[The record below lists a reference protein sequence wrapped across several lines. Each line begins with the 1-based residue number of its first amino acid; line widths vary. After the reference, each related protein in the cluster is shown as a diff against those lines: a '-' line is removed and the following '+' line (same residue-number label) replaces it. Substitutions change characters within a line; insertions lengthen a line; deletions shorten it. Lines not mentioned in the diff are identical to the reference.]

1 MNIELRHLK
10 HLSAVAEH
18 ASFSRAAEA
27 LHITQ
32 PALSRSIQGLE
43 AQVGGALFERQRGGI
58 EPTELGRLLLR
69 HAKAFEASAQDLE
82 HEIRLARGLELG
94 ELRIGVGPFGGSAL
108 IGPVVGRLNR
118 LHPHLRIKLIVAPWQ
133 ELPERARARDVDL
146 IVLELSEVEQ
156 LEDFASRALSPHQA
170 VVVCRAGHPLIALPS
185 PGLDDLFAYPL
196 AGPRLPPHAAKALA
210 AGMPADRRAALRGTS
225 SLLTLECDSS
235 SVLKAMLVDSDAVSM
250 MPRFMVQTEVKAGLL
265 TVIDGIPLGTKARF
279 GVAWLKQRTVSGA
292 GLKFMEL
299 LTTHDAQLARAASL
313 RPPSVRARRTSSR
326 P

>member
-1 MNIELRHLK
+1 MDIRMNIELRHLK
-10 HLSAVAEH
+10 HLAAVAEH

-58 EPTELGRLLLR
+58 EPTDLGRLLLR
-69 HAKAFEASAQDLE
+69 HAKAFEASTQDLE
-82 HEIRLARGLELG
+82 HEIRLARGLALG

-118 LHPHLRIKLIVAPWQ
+118 LHPGLRVQLLVAPWQ

-146 IVLELSEVEQ
+146 IVLDLSEVEQ
-156 LEDFASRALSPHQA
+156 LEDFASQALSPHQA
-170 VVVCRAGHPLIALPS
+170 VVVCRAGHPLAALPA
-185 PGLDDLFAYPL
+185 PGLDDLFSYPL

-210 AGMPADRRAALRGTS
+210 AGMPAERRTALRG

-250 MPRFMVQTEVKAGLL
+250 MPRFMVQAEIKAGLL
-265 TVIDGIPLGTKARF
+265 TVIDDIELGTKARF
-279 GVAWLKQRTVSGA
+279 GVAWLRQRTVSGA
-292 GLKFMEL
+292 GLKFIEL
-299 LTTHDAQLARAASL
+299 LAAHDVALAGGRRNTKRR
-313 RPPSVRARRTSSR
+313 RPQPR
-326 P
+326 

>member
-10 HLSAVAEH
+10 HLAAVAEH

-43 AQVGGALFERQRGGI
+43 AQVGGTLFERQRGGI

-69 HAKAFEASAQDLE
+69 HAKAFEASTQDLE

-118 LHPHLRIKLIVAPWQ
+118 LHPHLRVKLIVAPWQ

-170 VVVCRAGHPLIALPS
+170 VVVCRAGHPLAVLPA
-185 PGLDDLFAYPL
+185 PRLDDLFVYPL

-210 AGMPADRRAALRGTS
+210 AGMPADQRAALRGST

-235 SVLKAMLVDSDAVSM
+235 SVLKSMLLDSNAVSM
-250 MPRFMVQTEVKAGLL
+250 MPRFMVAAEERAGLL
-265 TVIDGIPLGTKARF
+265 TVVEGIALGTKARF

-299 LTTHDAQLARAASL
+299 LATHDKALAAMKNG
-313 RPPSVRARRTSSR
+313 ARRPRQSPR
-326 P
+326 PSA

>member
-1 MNIELRHLK
+1 MNIELRHLR
-10 HLSAVAEH
+10 HLKVLDEH

-58 EPTELGRLLLR
+58 EPTELGRVLLR
-69 HAKAFEASAQDLE
+69 HAQAFEASAQDLA
-82 HEIRLARGLELG
+82 HEIRLARGLALG

-118 LHPHLRIKLIVAPWQ
+118 LHPRLRVKLTVAPWQ

-156 LEDFASRALSPHQA
+156 LEDFASRALSAHQV
-170 VVVCRAGHPLIALPS
+170 VVVCRAGHPLAALPS
-185 PGLDDLFAYPL
+185 PQLDDLFAYPL

-210 AGMPADRRAALRGTS
+210 AGMPAERRAAALRNGP
-225 SLLTLECDSS
+225 LTLECDSS
-235 SVLKAMLVDSDAVSM
+235 SVLKAMLMDSDAVSM
-250 MPRFMVQTEVKAGLL
+250 MPRFMVEAEVRAGLL
-265 TVIDGIPLGTKARF
+265 TVIDGIALGTRPRF
-279 GVAWLKQRTVSGA
+279 GVAWLKHRTVSGA
-292 GLKFMEL
+292 GLKFIDL
-299 LTTHDAQLARAASL
+299 LAEHDASLASGKRPSRRRA
-313 RPPSVRARRTSSR
+313 PPR
-326 P
+326 